1 MDGMHIMIPQE
12 EYMRLMEENEELREA
27 LKGAQIIAEQA
38 KGHIAENAS
47 LRAELKKKIEE
58 ANFYKD
64 GEESINEIYVRETN
78 RLEAELERYRE
89 A

>member
-38 KGHIAENAS
+38 KGHIAEHMDFCS
-47 LRAELKKKIEE
+47 
-58 ANFYKD
+58 Y
-64 GEESINEIYVRETN
+64 GEKR
-78 RLEAELERYRE
+78 
-89 A
+89 